1 MNVQEEKQKEEEEGD
16 KRKQYETS
24 LGRVH
29 LWPGS
34 DFVTHLWELSE
45 AKDFSTSSICKL
57 F

>member
-1 MNVQEEKQKEEEEGD
+1 MNVQEEKQKEEEEEEGD

-45 AKDFSTSSICKL
+45 AKDFSTSPI
-57 F
+57 